1 MLRGKRIYFVC
12 CFAFL
17 GVSLLRPSPARAQ
30 GEWLP
35 IDPADLAMK
44 DEPLAPGAPA
54 IYLYREALDD
64 DDQAHED
71 FYFRIK
77 VLTEEGKKYGNVEL
91 LYSKGLTHISDIRGR
106 TIHADG
112 TVVPWNGKAVDQTVV
127 KARGVK
133 VQEKTFTLPDVEVG
147 GIIEYRYRTSWDPQ
161 LLMDT
166 TWYYNEN
173 LFTRQAHFILK
184 PSLDSGYDLLSRTQN
199 MPPNSAPQKE
209 KDGKTHLD
217 LQNVPGIEDEQY
229 APPES
234 VLKGRVDF
242 FYVSNMTLDPV
253 KYWKQVGKDRDAG
266 IEQFV
271 GRHKEIEGEVA
282 RIVQANDSPEIKLRK
297 LYDRAQQIRYLSFEP
312 DKSDEELKREK
323 LKDINNVVDILK
335 YGYAWGNDINWFFLA
350 LVRAAGFQAS
360 PVIVSERST
369 YFFVPSLLD
378 SRELNEAVV
387 AVNLNGQDI
396 YLDPAT
402 KHCPFGLLPW
412 DETGV
417 QGIKLDK
424 DGGSFVTTPPPK
436 SSDALIERTGT
447 LQMSNDG
454 WLTGTLAVNFNGQ
467 EALWRRNNAENQ
479 DDETRTKNLTDTVK
493 SWLPAGATLDL
504 TNQPDWAGSE
514 TPLHAEFKVRT
525 KFVGASTGRRLLMS
539 ESLLSNLVAV
549 RFDHPVRT
557 YPIYFDYPMEFTDD
571 INLTLAIVLQPE
583 SIPPAVHLAAPGYG
597 QYDLTCEQA
606 PGALHFHRQMSLTG
620 FYYDVPYYTDLR
632 AYFDHA
638 RSTDGQQVIIDVRG
652 THEGP

>member
-1 MLRGKRIYFVC
+1 MWRGKWIPL
-12 CFAFL
+12 AFWCVVL
-17 GVSLLRPSPARAQ
+17 ASPFFRPSPARAQ
-30 GEWLP
+30 GEWQP

-64 DDQAHED
+64 DTQAHED
-71 FYFRIK
+71 FYYRIK

-91 LYSKGLTHISDIRGR
+91 RYTKGLTSISDIRGR

-112 TVVPWNGKAVDQTVV
+112 TVVPWNGTAVDETAV

-133 VQEKTFTLPDVEVG
+133 LQEQTFTLPDVEVG
-147 GIIEYRYRTSWDPQ
+147 SIIEYRYRLGWDSQ
-161 LLMDT
+161 MLLNT

-173 LFTRQAHFILK
+173 LFTRRAHYTLK
-184 PSLDSGYDLLSRTQN
+184 RYAIGYSLETQGQRMPSNT
-199 MPPNSAPQKE
+199 MPKMGS
-209 KDGKTHLD
+209 DGLMHLD
-217 LQNVPGIEDEQY
+217 LQNIPGIEEEEY
-229 APPES
+229 SPPES

-242 FYVSNMTLDPV
+242 FYVVDATVDPV
-253 KYWKQVGKDRDAG
+253 KYWKQVGQDNDAS
-266 IEQFV
+266 IEKFV
-271 GRHKEIEGEVA
+271 GKHKEIEEEVA
-282 RIVQANDSPEIKLRK
+282 RLIQPGDSPEVKLRK
-297 LYDRAQQIRYLSFEP
+297 LYARAQQIRYLSYEP
-312 DKSDEELKREK
+312 DKTAEELKREK
-323 LKDINNVVDILK
+323 LKDINNVVDVLK
-335 YGYAWGNDINWFFLA
+335 NGYSWGGGIDWLFLA
-350 LVRAAGFQAS
+350 LARAAGFQAS
-360 PVIVSERST
+360 PVIVSDRSN
-369 YFFVPSLLD
+369 YFFSYNVLD
-378 SRELNEAVV
+378 HRQLDEVIV

-412 DETGV
+412 EETGV

-424 DGGSFVTTPPPK
+424 DGGSFMTTPPPK
-436 SSDALIERTGT
+436 SSDALIARTGT
-447 LQMSNDG
+447 LQLSNDG
-454 WLTGTLAVNFNGQ
+454 WLTGTLAVDFNGQ
-467 EALWRRNNAENQ
+467 EALWRRRNAENQ
-479 DDETRTKNLTDTVK
+479 DDETRNKNLTDTVK
-493 SWLPAGATLDL
+493 EWLPAGATLDL

-514 TPLHAEFKVRT
+514 TPLRAEFKVRT

-549 RFDHPVRT
+549 RFDHPLRT

-571 INLTLAIVLQPE
+571 INLTLALVLQPE
-583 SIPPAVHLAAPGYG
+583 AIPPAVHMAAPGYG

-606 PGALHFHRQMSLTG
+606 PGGLHFHRRMSLTG

>member
-1 MLRGKRIYFVC
+1 
-12 CFAFL
+12 
-17 GVSLLRPSPARAQ
+17 
-30 GEWLP
+30 
-35 IDPADLAMK
+35 MK
-44 DEPLAPGAPA
+44 EEPLAPGAPA

-64 DDQAHED
+64 DTQAHED
-71 FYFRIK
+71 FYIRIK

-91 LYSKGLTHISDIRGR
+91 RYSKGLTHISDIRGR

-112 TVVPWNGKAVDQTVV
+112 TVVPWSGKAVDQTVV

-133 VQEKTFTLPDVEVG
+133 LQEETFTLPDVEVG
-147 GIIEYRYRTSWDPQ
+147 SIIEYRYRLGWDALV
-161 LLMDT
+161 LLNT
-166 TWYYNEN
+166 TWYYNED
-173 LFTRQAHFILK
+173 LFTRQAHFTLKRYRRRLRTGILK
-184 PSLDSGYDLLSRTQN
+184 RSECPPILL
-199 MPPNSAPQKE
+199 PQKGS
-209 KDGKTHLD
+209 DGLMHLD
-217 LQNVPGIEDEQY
+217 LRNIPGIEDEEY
-229 APPES
+229 SPPES

-242 FYVSNMTLDPV
+242 FYVDERD
-253 KYWKQVGKDRDAG
+253 DRIPSSIG
-266 IEQFV
+266 SRWE
-271 GRHKEIEGEVA
+271 EITTTQSRNSSANTKKSRRRWRESSSRATPPEV
-282 RIVQANDSPEIKLRK
+282 KLRK
-297 LYDRAQQIRYLSFEP
+297 LYARVQQLRYLSYEP
-312 DKSDEELKREK
+312 DKTDEELKREK
-323 LKDINNVVDILK
+323 LKDINNVVDVLK
-335 YGYAWGNDINWFFLA
+335 NGYAWGNDINWFFLA

-360 PVIVSERST
+360 PVVVSERST
-369 YFFVPSLLD
+369 YFFSYNVLD
-378 SRELNEAVV
+378 RRELDEEVV

-412 DETGV
+412 EETGV

-454 WLTGTLAVNFNGQ
+454 WLEGTLAVVFHGQ

-479 DDETRTKNLTDTVK
+479 DDETRNKNLTDTVK

-504 TNQPDWAGSE
+504 TNQPDWTGSE
-514 TPLHAEFKVRT
+514 TPLRAEFKVRS

-571 INLTLAIVLQPE
+571 INLTLALVLQPE

-606 PGALHFHRQMSLTG
+606 PGALHFHRHMSLTG

-638 RSTDGQQVIIDVRG
+638 RSTDGQQIIINARG

>member
-1 MLRGKRIYFVC
+1 
-12 CFAFL
+12 
-17 GVSLLRPSPARAQ
+17 
-30 GEWLP
+30 
-35 IDPADLAMK
+35 MK
-44 DEPLAPGAPA
+44 EEPLAPGVPA
-54 IYLYREALDD
+54 IYLYREALEDD
-64 DDQAHED
+64 IQSHVDL
-71 FYFRIK
+71 YIRIK
-77 VLTEEGKKYGNVEL
+77 VRTEEGKKYGNVEL
-91 LYSKGLTHISDIRGR
+91 RYSKDQTHISGIRGR

-133 VQEKTFTLPDVEVG
+133 LQEETFTLPDVEVG
-147 GIIEYRYRTSWDPQ
+147 TIIEYRYRLGWDAGI
-161 LLMDT
+161 LLNP
-166 TWYYNEN
+166 TWDYNED
-173 LFTRQAHFILK
+173 LFTRQAHFTLK
-184 PSLDSGYDLLSRTQN
+184 RYPEYELEYQTQRMPSNTV
-199 MPPNSAPQKE
+199 PQKGS
-209 KDGKTHLD
+209 DGLMHLD
-217 LQNVPGIEDEQY
+217 LRNIPGIEDEEY
-229 APPES
+229 SPPES

-242 FYVSNMTLDPV
+242 FYVMNATTDPV
-253 KYWKQVGKDRDAG
+253 KYWKQVGKDNNDS
-266 IEQFV
+266 IEKFV
-271 GRHKEIEGEVA
+271 GKHKEIEEEVA
-282 RIVQANDSPEIKLRK
+282 RIIQPGDSPEVKLRK
-297 LYDRAQQIRYLSFEP
+297 LYARVQQLRYLSYEP
-312 DKSDEELKREK
+312 DKTDAELKREK
-323 LKDINNVVDILK
+323 LKDDNNVVDVLRN
-335 YGYAWGNDINWFFLA
+335 GYSWGGGIDWLFLA
-350 LVRAAGFQAS
+350 LARAAGFQAS
-360 PVIVSERST
+360 PVLVSERST
-369 YFFVPSLLD
+369 YFFSYNVLD
-378 SRELNEAVV
+378 RRELDEKVV
-387 AVNLNGQDI
+387 AVNLNGQDV

-454 WLTGTLAVNFNGQ
+454 WLEGTLAVVFHGQ

-479 DDETRTKNLTDTVK
+479 DDETRNKNLTDTVK

-504 TNQPDWAGSE
+504 TNQPDWTGSE
-514 TPLHAEFKVRT
+514 TPLRAEFKVRS

-571 INLTLAIVLQPE
+571 INLTLALVLQPE

-606 PGALHFHRQMSLTG
+606 PGALHFHRHMSLTG

-638 RSTDGQQVIIDVRG
+638 RSTDGQQIIINARG

>member
-1 MLRGKRIYFVC
+1 MSRGRRILLLC
-12 CFAFL
+12 CFVFL

-44 DEPLAPGAPA
+44 DEPLAPGTPA

-64 DDQAHED
+64 DIQAHED

-77 VLTEEGKKYGNVEL
+77 VLTEEGKKYGDVEL
-91 LYSKGLTHISDIRGR
+91 RYSKGLTHISDIRGR

-112 TVVPWNGKAVDQTVV
+112 TVIPWSGKAVDQTVV

-133 VQEKTFTLPDVEVG
+133 LQEETFTLPDVEVG
-147 GIIEYRYRTSWDPQ
+147 SIIEYRYRLGWDAQ
-161 LLMDT
+161 LLLST
-166 TWYYNEN
+166 TWYYNED
-173 LFTRQAHFILK
+173 LFTRLAHFTLK
-184 PSLDSGYDLLSRTQN
+184 RYPEDFELEYQTQRTPS
-199 MPPNSAPQKE
+199 NSTPQKGS
-209 KDGKTHLD
+209 DGLMHLD
-217 LQNVPGIEDEQY
+217 LHNIPGIEEEEY
-229 APPES
+229 SPPES
-234 VLKGRVDF
+234 VLKGHVDF
-242 FYVSNMTLDPV
+242 FYVMNATTDPV
-253 KYWKQVGKDRDAG
+253 KYWKQVGKDNNDS
-266 IEQFV
+266 IEKFV
-271 GRHKEIEGEVA
+271 GKHKEMEEEVA
-282 RIVQANDSPEIKLRK
+282 RIIQPGDSSEVKLRK
-297 LYDRAQQIRYLSFEP
+297 LYARVQQLRYLSYEP
-312 DKSDEELKREK
+312 EKTEAELKREK
-323 LKDINNVVDILK
+323 LKDNNNVVDVLK
-335 YGYAWGNDINWFFLA
+335 NGYAWSNEINWFFLA

-360 PVIVSERST
+360 PVMVSDRST
-369 YFFVPSLLD
+369 YFFAYRILD
-378 SRELNEAVV
+378 RRQLNGRVV

-412 DETGV
+412 EETGV

-424 DGGSFVTTPPPK
+424 DGGAFVTTTPPK
-436 SSDALIERTGT
+436 SSDALIERSGA

-454 WLTGTLAVNFNGQ
+454 WLTGTLTVNFSGQ
-467 EALWRRNNAENQ
+467 EALWRRDDAENQ

-514 TPLHAEFKVRT
+514 TPLRAEFKVRT
-525 KFVGASTGRRLLMS
+525 KFVGASTGRRLLIS

-549 RFDHPVRT
+549 RFDHPART
-557 YPIYFDYPMEFTDD
+557 YPIYFDYPIEFTDD
-571 INLTLAIVLQPE
+571 ISLTLALVLQPE

-597 QYDLTCEQA
+597 QYDLACEQA
-606 PGALHFHRQMSLTG
+606 PGALHFHRHMSLTG

-638 RSTDGQQVIIDVRG
+638 RSTDGQQVIVDVRG